1 MFGMINDFIVE
12 HWCII
17 VALVFIAFDILTGV
31 IKAAKNGEL
40 SSTVA
45 RQGLFNKTGFVLVI
59 VFGCLCEYGSNLVDF
74 GFEVPLILP
83 TCIYIVML
91 EALSIIENLCD
102 ISPDL
107 AKYLVK
113 FISTEGK

>member
-1 MFGMINDFIVE
+1 MFEMINNFITG

-17 VALVFIAFDILTGV
+17 VALTFIAFDILTGV

-40 SSTVA
+40 SSKIA
-45 RQGLFNKTGFVLVI
+45 RQGLFNKTGFILVI

-74 GFEVPLILP
+74 GFDVPLILP
-83 TCIYIVML
+83 TCIYIVMI
-91 EALSIIENLCD
+91 EILSIIEKLCD

-107 AKYLVK
+107 AKYLGK
-113 FISTEGK
+113 FISTGEK

>member
-1 MFGMINDFIVE
+1 MIELINEFILE

-17 VALVFIAFDILTGV
+17 VALMFIAFDIFTGV
-31 IKAAKNGEL
+31 IKAAKNCEL
-40 SSTVA
+40 SSKIA
-45 RQGLFNKTGFVLVI
+45 RQGLFNKTGFILVI
-59 VFGCLCEYGSNLVDF
+59 VFGCICEYGSNLVDF

-91 EALSIIENLCD
+91 EVLSIIENLCD

-107 AKYLVK
+107 ANYLGK
-113 FISTEGK
+113 FISRDEK

>member
-1 MFGMINDFIVE
+1 MLNDFIVE

-17 VALVFIAFDILTGV
+17 VSLVFIAFDILTGV

-40 SSTVA
+40 SSKVA
-45 RQGLFNKTGFVLVI
+45 RQGLFNKTGFILVI
-59 VFGCLCEYGSNLVDF
+59 VFSCLCEYGSSLVDF

-91 EALSIIENLCD
+91 EVLSIIENLCD

-107 AKYLVK
+107 EKYLGK
-113 FISTEGK
+113 FISTNEK

>member
-1 MFGMINDFIVE
+1 MINDFIVG

-31 IKAAKNGEL
+31 IKAAKNGEF

-59 VFGCLCEYGSNLVDF
+59 VFGYLCEYGSNLVDF

-91 EALSIIENLCD
+91 EVLSIIENLCD

-107 AKYLVK
+107 AKYLGK
-113 FISTEGK
+113 FISMGEK

>member
-1 MFGMINDFIVE
+1 MFEIVNDFIVQ
-12 HWCII
+12 HWCI
-17 VALVFIAFDILTGV
+17 VAALVFILFDILTGV
-31 IKAAKNGEL
+31 IKAVKNGEL
-40 SSTVA
+40 SSKVA

-59 VFGCLCEYGSNLVDF
+59 VFGCLCEYSSSLVDF

-91 EALSIIENLCD
+91 EVLSIIENLCD

-107 AKYLVK
+107 AKYLGK
-113 FISTEGK
+113 FISTNVK